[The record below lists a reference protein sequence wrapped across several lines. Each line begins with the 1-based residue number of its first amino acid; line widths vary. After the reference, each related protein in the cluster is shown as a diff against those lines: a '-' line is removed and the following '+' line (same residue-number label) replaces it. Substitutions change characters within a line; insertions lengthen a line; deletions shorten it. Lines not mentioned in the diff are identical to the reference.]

1 MRVLNQ
7 YCNDVY
13 KQCSEYYIGGTN
25 NNATGRSL
33 LKGWIVGYLNE
44 LQANGGIKN
53 FVADDVTVAEGN
65 DTDAVVIMAYI
76 QPVDSIEKIYMTVPV
91 TRNSVTTE

>member
-13 KQCSEYYIGGTN
+13 EQCSEYYIGGTN